1 MHLRMQTISSKIT
14 VSLFI
19 NDDVELNKERNRYG
33 KVQVAGDVGCSSYRQ
48 A

>member
-1 MHLRMQTISSKIT
+1 MHLRMQTISSWIT
-14 VSLFI
+14 VSLY

>member
-1 MHLRMQTISSKIT
+1 MNAFKDANHLFQDYGL
-14 VSLFI
+14 SLY
-19 NDDVELNKERNRYG
+19 DVELNKERNRYG